1 MHLVLFS
8 KLLFINLFWKVL
20 FMISLFIGRFQPF
33 HNGHLRAI
41 EWILGKCD
49 QVIVLIGSSQTCYQP
64 ENPFTVGERVEMIS
78 RTLRARKISDRCL
91 ILSVPDVN
99 NNALWVAHINSLV
112 PRYDTVFSN
121 NPLTKRLFK
130 DAGRKVSPIP
140 RFDRKDN
147 DATLIRK
154 SIPKD
159 EKWRKKVPAEVEKF
173 IDEISG
179 VGRVREILG
188 GDKHEN

>member
-1 MHLVLFS
+1 
-8 KLLFINLFWKVL
+8 
-20 FMISLFIGRFQPF
+20 MIGLFIGRFQPF
-33 HNGHLRAI
+33 HNGHLEAI
-41 EWILGKCD
+41 EWILENCG
-49 QVIVLIGSSQTCYQP
+49 QVIVLIGSSQACYQP

-78 RTLRARKISDRCL
+78 RTLRARKLSDKCL

-112 PRYDTVFSN
+112 PRYNIVFSN

-130 DAGRKVSPIP
+130 DAGRNVSAIP
-140 RFDRKDN
+140 KFDRKVN

-159 EKWRKKVPAEVEKF
+159 EKWRKKVPKEVELF
-173 IDEISG
+173 IDEIDG
-179 VGRVREILG
+179 VGRVKGILG